1 MDSADGNPES
11 MSTTLTDVYENL
23 LSAPWLVRLLVV
35 TLPVVVILV
44 ALTMWT
50 KSTDHDDRSN
60 DNVMTAG
67 IRFVGAAFIFIGSFA
82 NVTAWQGSAAAGAHL
97 NSELSSLAS
106 LVESILDYRQD
117 ATLEQARKAVI
128 DYVEA
133 IRSGELASNPLDES
147 LAASSGLVNARRTK
161 NAALGAPR
169 VIRDNAERAA
179 LDIRSAVIEIEK
191 AGVVSERDINRMIEQ
206 VDDFQAARRDRISVA
221 WPMVSPVVM
230 VTLLVLTVAVLV
242 LIGLMPAGTRRGL
255 KRLQVT
261 ASAVVVS
268 AVWFSVLSTQDLSTR
283 NPAVRAPVDAF
294 LNRYR

>member
-1 MDSADGNPES
+1 

-35 TLPVVVILV
+35 ALPVVVILV
-44 ALTMWT
+44 ALMMRSE
-50 KSTDHDDRSN
+50 STDPGDRSN

-117 ATLEQARKAVI
+117 APLEQARKAVI

-255 KRLQVT
+255 KLLQVT

>member
-1 MDSADGNPES
+1 

-35 TLPVVVILV
+35 MLPVVVILV

>member
-1 MDSADGNPES
+1 
-11 MSTTLTDVYENL
+11 
-23 LSAPWLVRLLVV
+23 
-35 TLPVVVILV
+35 
-44 ALTMWT
+44 
-50 KSTDHDDRSN
+50 
-60 DNVMTAG
+60 MTAG

-97 NSELSSLAS
+97 NGELSSLAS

-117 ATLEQARKAVI
+117 APLEQARKAII

-169 VIRDNAERAA
+169 VIRDDAERAA

-230 VTLLVLTVAVLV
+230 VTLLVLTIAVLV
-242 LIGLMPAGTRRGL
+242 LIGLMPAGSRRGL
-255 KRLQVT
+255 KRLQVAT
-261 ASAVVVS
+261 SAVVVS

-294 LNRYR
+294 LSRYR

>member
-1 MDSADGNPES
+1 
-11 MSTTLTDVYENL
+11 LTDVYENL
-23 LSAPWLVRLLVV
+23 LSASWLVRLLVV
-35 TLPVVVILV
+35 ALPVIVILV
-44 ALTMWT
+44 GLMMRTE
-50 KSTDHDDRSN
+50 STDHDDRSN
-60 DNVMTAG
+60 DVVMTAG

-97 NSELSSLAS
+97 NSELSSLSS

-128 DYVEA
+128 DYVES

-169 VIRDNAERAA
+169 VIRDDAERAA

-230 VTLLVLTVAVLV
+230 VTLLVLTIAVLV
-242 LIGLMPAGTRRGL
+242 LIGLMPAGSRRGL
-255 KRLQVT
+255 KRLQVAT
-261 ASAVVVS
+261 SAVVVS

-294 LNRYR
+294 LSRYR

>member
-1 MDSADGNPES
+1 M
-11 MSTTLTDVYENL
+11 YENL
-23 LSAPWLVRLLVV
+23 LSASWLVRLLVV
-35 TLPVVVILV
+35 ALPVIVILV
-44 ALTMWT
+44 ALMMRTE
-50 KSTDHDDRSN
+50 STDHDDRSN
-60 DNVMTAG
+60 DTVMTAG

-97 NSELSSLAS
+97 KSELSSLSS

-161 NAALGAPR
+161 NAALGVPR
-169 VIRDNAERAA
+169 VIRDDAERAA

-191 AGVVSERDINRMIEQ
+191 AGVVSDRDINRMIEQ

-230 VTLLVLTVAVLV
+230 VTLLVLTIAVLV
-242 LIGLMPAGTRRGL
+242 LIGLMPAGSRRGL
-255 KRLQVT
+255 KRLQVA

-294 LNRYR
+294 LSRYR

>member
-1 MDSADGNPES
+1 

-191 AGVVSERDINRMIEQ
+191 AGVVSERDINRMIEE

>member
-1 MDSADGNPES
+1 

-23 LSAPWLVRLLVV
+23 LSAPWFVRLLVV
-35 TLPVVVILV
+35 ALPVVVILV
-44 ALTMWT
+44 VLMMRSE
-50 KSTDHDDRSN
+50 STDSGDRSN

-169 VIRDNAERAA
+169 VIRDDAERAA

-255 KRLQVT
+255 KLLQVT